1 MDRLSNYGPATSVL
15 TLMMN
20 SRSVTTEP
28 FKTLRMPLGT
38 SDIRTP
44 EKGVT
49 TIRVAACAVNM
60 VTPIVGTLR
69 VDVDGLPIPQQSVV
83 QQVSAST
90 GVTMAYIPV
99 EFSDRA
105 AVADANAQ
113 PIIQLLG
120 GIRLIDIRVTV
131 EFKPLNVSS
140 FVTDIDT
147 LNLMLVME
155 TDGSR
160 RGNQAIF
167 T

>member
-1 MDRLSNYGPATSVL
+1 
-15 TLMMN
+15 
-20 SRSVTTEP
+20 
-28 FKTLRMPLGT
+28 
-38 SDIRTP
+38 
-44 EKGVT
+44 
-49 TIRVAACAVNM
+49 
-60 VTPIVGTLR
+60 
-69 VDVDGLPIPQQSVV
+69 
-83 QQVSAST
+83 
-90 GVTMAYIPV
+90 MAYIPV

-131 EFKPLNVSS
+131 EFKPLDVSS

-147 LNLMLVME
+147 LNLVLVME